1 MTVINT
7 NVGALTARTYSIKA
21 NDSMQQ
27 SMERLS
33 SGLRINSAAD
43 DAAGLAV
50 ANKMES
56 QLRGMNVAIRN
67 SQDGISLVQTA
78 EAGMGEISNMVIR
91 MRELSVQMNNGVYTS
106 ADRANAQLE
115 VSALLAEIDKIA
127 DNTAFNDVKVLDGS
141 YSADIRAGNTN
152 KEVITVTID
161 RMKTDTIGGNYITT
175 GVVSGAGNTADYAG
189 PIVGKTGATTI
200 TVKGGDLITINKSEL
215 SKEFNATTSGSFA
228 NKYDGTAAGAS
239 KAFTLSGTDAGSF
252 DVSAT
257 GDITVKAG
265 TKLDPTKSKYEF
277 NVVYT
282 HTDSAGE
289 ALSFTDKVTVNVT
302 AGVAGAAGQIG
313 SKTTLAT
320 VEETDTFT
328 ALDVD
333 KTLTQAFYAFTEA
346 NSGGTYS
353 ISGGADST
361 KFQFATNTAST
372 LTLAAGEAL
381 NFENKDDADN
391 NATYELQI
399 TYTKG
404 ANAYTEKLNIAVS
417 NNTTD
422 DSLSDTTNVAGDF
435 VVTAGASG
443 TANNTVNL
451 GVPTNASFTWATD
464 GITNSQ
470 FSAAAR
476 AFITASTT
484 GGGTVAYT
492 SAISADN
499 TTGDVVA
506 LSGASGATGFTV
518 GNGAVNGE
526 DATVALTITASSG
539 KTFVETIKLAVVTTG
554 AATQAAPGA
563 APTANTFITQSN
575 VVTKETVAITGSS
588 LAIEKDGVYTV
599 ALATNTNF
607 VNQAAWKTYAGG
619 TITYALSGASA
630 TGTQNYSVNSS
641 TGVITINGNAAE
653 TIEVTATSSDGTKSP
668 FVQTITVN
676 PNDVVNGAG
685 AAKAAAWTSGVVTTV
700 GTQTARE
707 VNGGMSKLT
716 FEEARQGSIKVSSLN
731 SHLST
736 FATANKNGT
745 YTVTGTDKDSFN
757 VDSKTGELTTKGL
770 VDFET
775 KASYAINLVYTSGS
789 KSYTEAIDVKV
800 NDSAVDAG
808 THLIDV
814 DLSTSAGAAAAV
826 TILDKALG
834 QISSSQAKLGAI
846 QNRLQHNI
854 DNLSMASMLTE
865 TARGRVVDADFAR
878 ETSEL
883 SKQQI
888 LGQAAT
894 SMLAQANQSKQS
906 VLALL
911 Q

>member
-1 MTVINT
+1 
-7 NVGALTARTYSIKA
+7 
-21 NDSMQQ
+21 
-27 SMERLS
+27 
-33 SGLRINSAAD
+33 
-43 DAAGLAV
+43 
-50 ANKMES
+50 MES

-91 MRELSVQMNNGVYTS
+91 MRELAVQMNNGVYTS
-106 ADRANAQLE
+106 ADRSNAQLE

-200 TVKGGDLITINKSEL
+200 TVKGGDLISINKSEL
-215 SKEFNATTSGSFA
+215 SKEFDATISGSFA
-228 NKYDGTAAGAS
+228 NKYDGTATGAS

-252 DVSAT
+252 DITAS
-257 GDITVKAG
+257 GDISVKAG

-302 AGVAGAAGQIG
+302 AGVAGTAGQTG
-313 SKTTLAT
+313 STTTVAT

-333 KTLTQAFYAFTEA
+333 KTLSQAFYAFTEA

-381 NFENKDDADN
+381 NFENKDDAN
-391 NATYELQI
+391 SNGTYELEI

-404 ANAYTEKLNIAVS
+404 ANAYTEKLNIAVT

-422 DSLSDTTNVAGDF
+422 DSLSDTANVAGDF
-435 VVTAGASG
+435 VVTAGATGGAATS
-443 TANNTVNL
+443 AINL
-451 GVPTNASFTWATD
+451 GIGASKTTFTFASET
-464 GITNSQ
+464 SQ
-470 FSAAAR
+470 YSAAAQ
-476 AFITASTT
+476 AFITAIT
-484 GGGTVAYT
+484 GAGGTVSYGAVAVAGGSGGVESIT
-492 SAISADN
+492 STKLDY
-499 TTGDVVA
+499 GDG
-506 LSGASGATGFTV
+506 SGAAATNADTDDV
-518 GNGAVNGE
+518 
-526 DATVALTITASSG
+526 TLTITASTG
-539 KTFVETIKLAVVTTG
+539 ETFVETITFKAVTAGSPATT
-554 AATQAAPGA
+554 AAPA
-563 APTANTFITQSN
+563 ADDFTKQTAGEL
-575 VVTKETVAITGSS
+575 VTAETVAITGSS

-599 ALATNTNF
+599 DLTTAANF
-607 VNQAAWKTYAGG
+607 VNQDAWKTDAGG

-641 TGVITINGNAAE
+641 SGVITINGNAAE
-653 TIEVTATSSDGTKSP
+653 TIEVTATSSDATKSP

-685 AAKAAAWTSGVVTTV
+685 AAKAAAWTSGVVPATV

-775 KASYAINLVYTSGS
+775 KASYAINLVYTSGD
-789 KSYTEAIDVKV
+789 KSYTEAIDIKV

>member
-21 NDSMQQ
+21 NDAMQQ

-91 MRELSVQMNNGVYTS
+91 MRELAVQMNNGVYTS
-106 ADRANAQLE
+106 ADRSNAQLE

-152 KEVITVTID
+152 NEVITVTID

-175 GVVSGAGNTADYAG
+175 GVVSGVGNTADYAG

-215 SKEFNATTSGSFA
+215 SKEFDATISGSFA
-228 NKYDGTAAGAS
+228 NKYDGTAVGAS

-252 DVSAT
+252 DISAT
-257 GDITVKAG
+257 GDITVKSG

-289 ALSFTDKVTVNVT
+289 ALSFTDKVTANVT
-302 AGVAGAAGQIG
+302 AGVAGTAGQTG
-313 SKTTLAT
+313 SNITVAT

-333 KTLTQAFYAFTEA
+333 KTLTHAFYAFTEA

-381 NFENKDDADN
+381 NFENKDDAN
-391 NATYELQI
+391 SNATYELEI

-404 ANAYTEKLNIAVS
+404 ANAYTEKLNIAVT

-422 DSLSDTTNVAGDF
+422 DSLSDTTNIAGDF
-435 VVTAGASG
+435 VITTGANG
-443 TANNTVNL
+443 TAENTVNL
-451 GVPTNASFTWATD
+451 GVPGAGGASFTWATD

-476 AFITASTT
+476 AFITANGAVS
-484 GGGTVAYT
+484 YT
-492 SAISADN
+492 AAISADN
-499 TTGDVVA
+499 TTGDVVS
-506 LSGASGATGFTV
+506 LTGASGATGFTV
-518 GNGAVNGE
+518 GNGAAALE
-526 DATVALTITASSG
+526 DATVDLTITATSG
-539 KTFVETIKLAVVTTG
+539 KTFVETIKVAVVATG
-554 AATQAAPGA
+554 TDTQAAPGTS
-563 APTANTFITQSN
+563 PTANTFITQSN
-575 VVTKETVAITGSS
+575 LVTKETVAITGSS

-599 ALATNTNF
+599 DLATAANF
-607 VNQAAWKTYAGG
+607 VSLAAFKGASTLTYAF
-619 TITYALSGASA
+619 SGSS
-630 TGTQNYSVNSS
+630 TGTQNYSLSAAPAALG
-641 TGVITINGNAAE
+641 TLTINGNANE
-653 TIEVTATSSDGTKSP
+653 TIEVTATRAIDNKT

-685 AAKAAAWTSGVVTTV
+685 AAKAAAWTSGVAPATA

-775 KASYAINLVYTSGS
+775 KASYAINLVYTSGN

-814 DLSTSAGAAAAV
+814 DLSTSAGAATAV

>member
-78 EAGMGEISNMVIR
+78 EAGMGEISNMVNR

-115 VSALLAEIDKIA
+115 VSALLAEINKIA

-215 SKEFNATTSGSFA
+215 SKEFDATISGSFA

-239 KAFTLSGTDAGSF
+239 KGFTLSGTDAGSF
-252 DVSAT
+252 DVSVN
-257 GDITVKAG
+257 GDITVKTG

-282 HTDSAGE
+282 HTDKAGE

-302 AGVAGAAGQIG
+302 AGVAGTAGQTG
-313 SKTTLAT
+313 ATATKAT

-353 ISGGADST
+353 ISGGADAA

-381 NFENKDDADN
+381 NFENKDDNDKD
-391 NATYELQI
+391 ATYELQI

-404 ANAYTEKLNIAVS
+404 TNAYTEKLNIAVT

-422 DSLSDTTNVAGDF
+422 DSLNDTTNIASDF

-443 TANNTVNL
+443 VATSAINVGIDAATS
-451 GVPTNASFTWATD
+451 TFTFASETT
-464 GITNSQ
+464 Q
-470 FSAAAR
+470 FSAAAQ
-476 AFITASTT
+476 AFIGSGTATYA
-484 GGGTVAYT
+484 VAVVT
-492 SAISADN
+492 DTNSIISASDAN
-499 TTGDVVA
+499 
-506 LSGASGATGFTV
+506 GFTV
-518 GNGAVNGE
+518 KASPTAAQTADLKV
-526 DATVALTITASSG
+526 TITVG
-539 KTFVETIKLAVVTTG
+539 GQTFEETITVTAVTPAVPATT
-554 AATQAAPGA
+554 AAPA
-563 APTANTFITQSN
+563 AGDFAKQATGEL
-575 VVTKETVAITGSS
+575 VTKETVAITGSS

-599 ALATNTNF
+599 DLTTVNNF
-607 VNQAAWKTYAGG
+607 VNQAAWKAYAGG
-619 TITYALSGASA
+619 SITYALSGNSA

-641 TGVITINGNAAE
+641 SGVITINGNAAE
-653 TIEVTATSSDGTKSP
+653 TIEVTATSSDATKSP

-685 AAKAAAWTSGVVTTV
+685 AAKAAAWTSGVATPTSV

-775 KASYAINLVYTSGS
+775 KASYAINLVYTSGN

-814 DLSTSAGAAAAV
+814 DLSTSSGAAAAV